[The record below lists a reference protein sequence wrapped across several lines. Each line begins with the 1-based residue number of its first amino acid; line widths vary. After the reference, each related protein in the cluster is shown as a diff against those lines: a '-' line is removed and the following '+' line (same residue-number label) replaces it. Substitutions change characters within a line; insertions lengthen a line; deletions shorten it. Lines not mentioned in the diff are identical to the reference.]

1 MSSPDLS
8 VVMSVYN
15 NADTLPAALDSV
27 LVQTGV
33 TFECIVIDDG
43 STDGSGRV
51 LDERAQ
57 LDPRLRVEHRSNQG
71 LTRALIRGCEL
82 ARAPWVVRQDADDR
96 SLPGRFAA
104 LLELARRNPEAV
116 IVASSARYVGPEDE
130 FLCDVI
136 RNADPGT
143 ARRQLLDER
152 TGPPAHGC
160 VMFSLEA
167 YRRVGGYRSC
177 FYYGQDSDLW
187 LRMAEIGGVVYDKE
201 IFYEYR
207 LSPGA
212 ISGAQRRKQKA
223 FGELGQQCR
232 AARRGGGDEE
242 PFLQRAQ
249 ALCQEVRSAPRKKGS
264 SRDRWTSYYYTGSLL
279 EQRDPVRAAH
289 YFRQAVTCQPFAWK
303 PWVKWLRCGRLR

>member
-1 MSSPDLS
+1 
-8 VVMSVYN
+8 
-15 NADTLPAALDSV
+15 
-27 LVQTGV
+27 
-33 TFECIVIDDG
+33 
-43 STDGSGRV
+43 
-51 LDERAQ
+51 
-57 LDPRLRVEHRSNQG
+57 
-71 LTRALIRGCEL
+71 
-82 ARAPWVVRQDADDR
+82 
-96 SLPGRFAA
+96 
-104 LLELARRNPEAV
+104 V

-264 SRDRWTSYYYTGSLL
+264 SRDRWTSYYYIGSLL

-303 PWVKWLRCGRLR
+303 PWVKWFRCGRLR